1 MNRSGAVLVFLVVLL
16 AAGALV
22 ASGAYLP
29 FVSGPGY
36 QPTGTDTTGGT
47 PADGSGTTASSADG
61 SGTTTS
67 PTEGRYDHATV
78 TVLDENGTELGVVR
92 VAVADTPEKRYT
104 GLSKTASLPADR
116 GMLFTYDRQG
126 SHTYVMRDMS
136 FGIDIVYI
144 DSNGTIRTIHHAPE
158 PAEGEDGEDQR
169 YPGEGQYVLEV
180 NYEWTIRHGIEP
192 GDRVRIEGLE
202 SG

>member
-1 MNRSGAVLVFLVVLL
+1 MNRSGVALVLLVVLL

-36 QPTGTDTTGGT
+36 QPTTTDAAGGT
-47 PADGSGTTASSADG
+47 ATDGSSPTA
-61 SGTTTS
+61 S
-67 PTEGRYDHATV
+67 PTEGRYGHATV
-78 TVLDENGTELGVVR
+78 TVLDENGTELGTVR

-104 GLSKTASLPADR
+104 GLSKTESLPEDR